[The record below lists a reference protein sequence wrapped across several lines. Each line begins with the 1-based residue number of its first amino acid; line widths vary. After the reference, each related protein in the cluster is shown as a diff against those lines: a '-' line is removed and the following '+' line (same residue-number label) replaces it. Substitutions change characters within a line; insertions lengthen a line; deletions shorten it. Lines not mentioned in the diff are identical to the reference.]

1 MSSSKPIK
9 SIGVLTSGGDSAGMN
24 PCIRAVVRYAIYSGI
39 KVYGIYRGYKGLVN
53 GEIFEMNESSVG
65 GIINKGGTILYTARL
80 PEFKN
85 YEVRKKAVENL
96 EKYGIDALVV
106 IGGDGSFRGAHDL
119 YKDFGIRVIGV
130 PGTIDN
136 DIKGTDYTIGY
147 DTAINVA
154 MEAVDK
160 IRDTATSHERLFIV
174 EVMGRDA
181 GYIANA
187 VGLVSGAEEV
197 LIPEVQVNIEDTV
210 ERILKGRKRGKVSS
224 IIIVSEGVRMSMDI
238 MHFAKYVEEKTGY
251 ETRVTILGHLQ
262 RGGSPTALDRLYA
275 SRMGAYAVELLMRGE
290 NDKMVGIVSDSLVSI
305 PLEEAFEKKK
315 DIDMDV
321 YNLIRIL
328 SI

>member
-1 MSSSKPIK
+1 MNIK

-24 PCIRAVVRYAIYSGI
+24 PCIRAVVRYAIYNNI

-53 GEIFEMNESSVG
+53 GEIFEMDASSVG
-65 GIINKGGTILYTARL
+65 GIINRGGTILYTARL
-80 PEFKN
+80 PEFKQ

-96 EKYGIDALVV
+96 EKHGIDALVV
-106 IGGDGSFRGAHDL
+106 IGGDGSFRGAHQL
-119 YKDFGIRVIGV
+119 FKDFGIKVIGI

-154 MEAVDK
+154 MEAIDK

-187 VGLVSGAEEV
+187 VGLASGAEDV
-197 LIPEVQVNIEDTV
+197 LIPEIEANLEDTV
-210 ERILKGRKRGKVSS
+210 ERILQGRKRGKTSS
-224 IIIVSEGVRMSMDI
+224 IIVVSEGVKTSMNI
-238 MHFAKYVEEKTGY
+238 LQLAGYIEGKTGF

-262 RGGSPTALDRLYA
+262 RGGSPTALDRIYA
-275 SRMGAYAVELLMRGE
+275 SRMGAYAVELLIKGE
-290 NDKMVGIVSDSLVSI
+290 TDKMVGIVSDELVSL
-305 PLEEAFEKKK
+305 PLEDAFEKKK
-315 DIDMDV
+315 DFDETI
-321 YNLIRIL
+321 YRLIRIL

>member
-1 MSSSKPIK
+1 MNIK

-24 PCIRAVVRYAIYSGI
+24 PCIRAVVRYAIYNNI

-53 GEIFEMNESSVG
+53 GEIFEMDASSVG
-65 GIINKGGTILYTARL
+65 GIINRGGTILYTARL
-80 PEFKN
+80 PEFKQ

-96 EKYGIDALVV
+96 EKHGIDALVV
-106 IGGDGSFRGAHDL
+106 IGGDGSFRGAHQL
-119 YKDFGIRVIGV
+119 FKDFGIKVIGI

-154 MEAVDK
+154 MEAIDK

-187 VGLVSGAEEV
+187 VGLASGAEDV
-197 LIPEVQVNIEDTV
+197 LIPEIEANLEDTV
-210 ERILKGRKRGKVSS
+210 ERILQGRKRGKTSS
-224 IIIVSEGVRMSMDI
+224 IIVVSEGVKTSMNI
-238 MHFAKYVEEKTGY
+238 LQLAGYIEGKTGF

-262 RGGSPTALDRLYA
+262 RGGSPTALDRIYA
-275 SRMGAYAVELLMRGE
+275 SRMGAYAVELLIKGE
-290 NDKMVGIVSDSLVSI
+290 TDKMVGIVSDELVSL
-305 PLEEAFEKKK
+305 PLEDAFEEKK
-315 DIDMDV
+315 DFDETI
-321 YNLIRIL
+321 YRLIRIL

>member
-1 MSSSKPIK
+1 MSIK

-24 PCIRAVVRYAIYSGI
+24 PCIRAVVRYAIYNNI

-53 GEIFEMNESSVG
+53 GEIFEMDASSVG
-65 GIINKGGTILYTARL
+65 GIINRGGTILYTARL
-80 PEFKN
+80 PEFKQ
-85 YEVRKKAVENL
+85 YDVRKKGVENL

-106 IGGDGSFRGAHDL
+106 IGGDGSFRGAHQL
-119 YKDFGIRVIGV
+119 HKDFGIKVIGI

-154 MEAVDK
+154 MEAIDK

-187 VGLVSGAEEV
+187 VGLASGAEDV
-197 LIPEVQVNIEDTV
+197 LIPEIETNLEDTV
-210 ERILKGRKRGKVSS
+210 ERILQGRKRGKTSS
-224 IIIVSEGVRMSMDI
+224 IIVVSEGVKTSMNI
-238 MHFAKYVEEKTGY
+238 LQLAGYIEGKTGF

-262 RGGSPTALDRLYA
+262 RGGSPTALDRIYA
-275 SRMGAYAVELLMRGE
+275 SRMGAYAVELLIKGE
-290 NDKMVGIVSDSLVSI
+290 TDKMVGIVSDELVSL
-305 PLEEAFEKKK
+305 PLEDAFEKKK
-315 DIDMDV
+315 DFDETI
-321 YNLIRIL
+321 YRLIRIL

>member
-1 MSSSKPIK
+1 MQIR

-24 PCIRAVVRYAIYSGI
+24 ACIRAVVRYAIYNNLR
-39 KVYGIYRGYKGLVN
+39 VFGIYRGYKGLVN
-53 GEIFEMNESSVG
+53 GDIKELNVSSVG

-80 PEFKN
+80 PEFKQ
-85 YEVRKKAVENL
+85 YEVRKKATENL
-96 EKYGIDALVV
+96 EKHGIDALVV
-106 IGGDGSFRGAHDL
+106 IGGDGSFRGAHQL
-119 YKDFGIRVIGV
+119 AKDFGIKVIGV

-154 MEAVDK
+154 MDAIDK
-160 IRDTATSHERLFIV
+160 IRDTATSHERLFLV

-187 VGLVSGAEEV
+187 VALCSGAEDV
-197 LIPEVQVNIEDTV
+197 LIPEIEVNIEDTINRLI
-210 ERILKGRKRGKVSS
+210 EGRERGKTSS
-224 IIIVSEGVRMSMDI
+224 IIVVSEGAKLGMDVMQLAGYI
-238 MHFAKYVEEKTGY
+238 QGKTGF

-262 RGGSPTALDRLYA
+262 RGGSPTALDRMYA
-275 SRMGAYAVELLMRGE
+275 SRLGAYAVELLIKGE
-290 NDKMVGIVSDSLVSI
+290 TDKMVGIISNELVSV

-315 DIDMDV
+315 DFDETIYRLV
-321 YNLIRIL
+321 RIL

>member
-1 MSSSKPIK
+1 MK

-24 PCIRAVVRYAIYSGI
+24 PCIRAVVRYAIYNNL

-53 GEIFEMNESSVG
+53 GEIFEMDVSSVG
-65 GIINKGGTILYTARL
+65 GIINRGGTILYTARL

-85 YEVRKKAVENL
+85 IEVRKKAVENL
-96 EKYGIDALVV
+96 GKFGIDALVV
-106 IGGDGSFRGAHDL
+106 IGGDGSFRGAHEL
-119 YKDFGIRVIGV
+119 YKDFGVRVIGV

-154 MEAVDK
+154 MEALDK

-181 GYIANA
+181 GYIASA
-187 VGLVSGAEEV
+187 VGLASGAEDV
-197 LIPEVQVNIEDTV
+197 LVPEVKKNIEDTID
-210 ERILKGRKRGKVSS
+210 RIITGRKRGKTSS
-224 IIIVSEGVRMSMDI
+224 IIVMSEGFRGSMNI
-238 MHFAKYVEEKTGY
+238 LQLAGYIEGKTGF

-262 RGGSPTALDRLYA
+262 RGGSPTALDRIYA
-275 SRMGAYAVELLMRGE
+275 SRMGAYAVELLLKGE
-290 NDKMVGIVSDSLVSI
+290 TDKMVGIVSNELVSI

-315 DIDMDV
+315 DFD
-321 YNLIRIL
+321 YETHRLIEIF